1 VLGVPSSDHRDE
13 PQLGAGDLT
22 ELSDDQ
28 LVAAIQRS
36 EQLRKEGRARTGRL
50 LAELHRR
57 GQLSWPAIAR
67 LTGIRQTTAYELAQP
82 YLTTDIGDESSPG

>member
-1 VLGVPSSDHRDE
+1 VPSSDHPEE
-13 PQLGAGDLT
+13 PQLGSSNIT

-57 GQLSWPAIAR
+57 GQLSWPAISR

-82 YLTTDIGDESSPG
+82 YLTPDADDESSQQ